1 MPGLILLTQKNYSP
15 LKARHLAEEGFRV
28 VYVETHAEAERAIRR
43 YMREPVICP
52 ICGEVMLFRNG
63 FDGPDRY
70 ICPGKKAG
78 DWRQCGVELL
88 GEDA

>member
-28 VYVETHAEAERAIRR
+28 VYIETAEQAQRAVRR

-52 ICGEVMLFRNG
+52 VCGTEMLFRNG
-63 FDGPDRY
+63 FHQPERY

-78 DWRQCGVELL
+78 DWKACGVELL
-88 GEDA
+88 AEEV